1 MVAIVGANGVGNS
14 SLHAALAKILSSQSR
29 LTQLSGRLWRLGNIG
44 YLFQT
49 PKHQLATSSVR
60 TELAFGGVAIINRV
74 TVPLCTDWLLALAL
88 LVIASATRLYSNS
101 VKEFSRAQSDLSAT
115 TVDITEGT

>member
-44 YLFQT
+44 YVFHT
-49 PKHQLATSSVR
+49 PEHQLVTSFVR
-60 TELAFGGVAIINRV
+60 AELAFGGVAIIN
-74 TVPLCTDWLLALAL
+74 
-88 LVIASATRLYSNS
+88 
-101 VKEFSRAQSDLSAT
+101 
-115 TVDITEGT
+115 G